1 MENLIKYSC
10 VSYFHKWDK
19 CIKEKNSKKCQ
30 KIFDNWVDCHKKNK
44 QIKSTNDTV
53 SHYPKENEVYEVYTH
68 PSVRTAILNH

>member
-30 KIFDNWVDCHKKNK
+30 KNFDNWVDCHKKNK
-44 QIKSTNDTV
+44 QIKSTNDTI
-53 SHYPKENEVYEVYTH
+53 SHCP
-68 PSVRTAILNH
+68 